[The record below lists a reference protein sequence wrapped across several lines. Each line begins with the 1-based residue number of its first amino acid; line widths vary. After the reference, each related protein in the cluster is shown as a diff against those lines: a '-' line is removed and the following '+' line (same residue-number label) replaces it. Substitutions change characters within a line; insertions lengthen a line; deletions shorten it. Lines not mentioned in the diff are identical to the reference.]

1 MMAMTIAPFLI
12 CDSSTA
18 FGRRTM
24 STISAPLNASRV
36 TLAPAAAKSA
46 SRIPDLIPA
55 PGSTATSAPSP
66 IIFLTVSGV
75 AATRGSPASVSAA
88 TAIFISPPTPA
99 RPLSGRCRFFGGSG
113 QENRHQD
120 DDSDDDRHHHFQQRN
135 EIAVCLFVRGVIVA
149 RRSRVFDLAMVGH
162 RIPPHFVP

>member
-12 CDSSTA
+12 CDNSTA

-24 STISAPLNASRV
+24 STISAPLNASRA
-36 TLAPAAAKSA
+36 TLAPAAVKSA
-46 SRIPDLIPA
+46 SRTPDLIPA

-88 TAIFISPPTPA
+88 TATFMIPPTAA
-99 RPLSGRCRFFGGSG
+99 RPLSGRCRYSSGSG

-120 DDSDDDRHHHFQQRN
+120 QDRDDDCHHHFHQRD
-135 EIAVCLFVRGVIVA
+135 EIAVGLFVSGVVVA
-149 RRSRVFDLAMVGH
+149 RCGCVFDLAMVGH
-162 RIPPHFVP
+162 RICLQT